1 MTEAAKNAKKQYMK
15 KWRDANPEK
24 VKKHQEDYWERKA
37 AEAELKKGV
46 KDDRL

>member
-37 AEAELKKGV
+37 AEAELKKGG
-46 KDDRL
+46 KND